1 MRNSVV
7 TVDSREAAMKESG
20 DIILSGVSTA
30 IAASDLPFIC
40 NYQLKVEIFAEI
52 GEVISGAKHLPQ
64 VPNCGKKFLL
74 FKSLGNC
81 MSHMCCGW
89 HYTFSA

>member
-30 IAASDLPFIC
+30 ITASDLPFIC
-40 NYQLKVEIFAEI
+40 NYHTKGGDICRNWRSDFGGQTSASGPKLWQEI
-52 GEVISGAKHLPQ
+52 
-64 VPNCGKKFLL
+64 
-74 FKSLGNC
+74 SLVQIPR
-81 MSHMCCGW
+81 
-89 HYTFSA
+89 